1 MEMVDVIYCVQIN
14 RTGENVMAAER
25 LEGNA
30 QVLAWLKECVRG
42 SGLDA
47 SHIDFPGQI
56 MFSCH
61 GNDICMTLCGKAIWL
76 VANAETPFNMQDND
90 AAFEAWALILHI
102 HCGASIQLALDSN
115 VNLPQSNDILLS
127 EKGQY
132 TYGHYNRFLY
142 RVMKFRKQFCSWF
155 EVSDDRLATAVDQ
168 FEQALQKYVFC
179 NNSPLVEA
187 TEYPNKQEPAVEA
200 AFSRADQTI
209 LAKLADAQGV
219 GVSKL
224 YRQLPVGLF
233 LNQPKAVPSTT
244 TAIFTGKASAID
256 LWGLDDHDL
265 AIYELKTDNKMVG
278 IITEL
283 MFYAN
288 YVYDMFVDRENTWKP
303 REARKDYRGR
313 LILWNKYKEKSLT
326 GVRAFMLAD
335 ALHPLIT
342 PKVIEAMGS
351 DGIRYGALSYEWN
364 LAEKSEDV
372 RILNVR
378 KYF

>member
-1 MEMVDVIYCVQIN
+1 
-14 RTGENVMAAER
+14 MAAEL

-30 QVLAWLKECVRG
+30 QVLSWLKECVRAAG
-42 SGLDA
+42 MDA
-47 SHIDFPGQI
+47 SYIDFPGQI
-56 MFSCH
+56 RFSRD
-61 GNDICMTLCGKAIWL
+61 GNDIRMTLCGKAIGL
-76 VANAETPFNMQDND
+76 AADGETPLNMQDND
-90 AAFEAWALILHI
+90 AAFEAWALILHTY
-102 HCGASIQLALDSN
+102 CGVSVQLTLDSN
-115 VNLPQSNDILLS
+115 AELPDSDGILLS
-127 EKGQY
+127 GDKSY

-142 RVMKFRKQFCSWF
+142 RVMKFRKQLCSWF
-155 EVSDDRLATAVDQ
+155 EIPNERLTTAVDQ
-168 FEQALQKYVFC
+168 FERALQEYAFC
-179 NNSPLVEA
+179 NNSPLAEA

-209 LAKLADAQGV
+209 LAELAEAQEF

-233 LNQPKAVPSTT
+233 LNQPKAAPSRATS
-244 TAIFTGKASAID
+244 ILTGQASAID
-256 LWGLDDHDL
+256 LWGLADSHDL